1 MFALLKIISSFVVF
15 PGIIVLLF
23 LVLSFILYKKRNKAW
38 RIFLA
43 LSFVF
48 YIASSNWFAYLVSK
62 TLYIPDTDDNGRYI
76 VVLGGGIDIY
86 NSEREIGKHTLR
98 RLYRAYQLYLKNP
111 RRIIV
116 TGGVVTKGIP
126 EASVMRDVLVSF
138 GVPEEN
144 IIVEERARN
153 TYENAKYTYEL
164 VGSVPIT
171 LVTSTTHMRRSLLSF
186 GKFFSKIYHVQ
197 ADYPIDFRNVYLDY
211 VPNHGGFYT
220 FSQVFYEWIGILQ
233 YALFKK

>member
-1 MFALLKIISSFVVF
+1 MFALLRVISSFVVF
-15 PGIIVLLF
+15 PGIIVLIF
-23 LVLSFILYKKRNKAW
+23 IALSVFLYKQRSRMWK
-38 RIFLA
+38 IFLG
-43 LSFVF
+43 LSLIF
-48 YIASSNWFAYLVSK
+48 YVISSGWFAYFLSK
-62 TLYIPDTDDNGRYI
+62 TLYIPDTDDSGEYI

-86 NSEREIGKHTLR
+86 SGMEEIGKHTLR
-98 RLYRAYQLYLKNP
+98 RLYKAYQLYLKNP

-126 EASVMRDVLVSF
+126 EASVMRDVFISF

-144 IIVEERARN
+144 IIVEEMARN

-164 VGSVPIT
+164 IGNVPIT

-211 VPNHGGFYT
+211 IPNHGGFYA
-220 FSQVFYEWIGILQ
+220 FCQVFYEWVGILQ